1 MQQRP
6 RRNRLRRLPKRLRD
20 NKLQT
25 IDTEDNNKPGRLRI
39 AAIVGAGIVTIAAA
53 ALAGWYFL
61 IVPMQTEAA
70 PEETVATT
78 DALTQAPA
86 QEEEVADAQP
96 EYRDITSLDD
106 FGDEKWNEGLIR
118 YNGTIYK
125 YNDNLQNYLFMGI
138 DNDNIAQQAEDGIS
152 GGQSDAMFLLAL
164 DEAKRDVKIIAINRN
179 TMVPVDVYDREGNF
193 LVQMDLQICLQ
204 HGYGDGLKLSCIRA
218 VEAVDRLFRDI
229 PISGYISLNMGGL
242 PAVNDAIGGVEITPI
257 ESIKRGDVV
266 IKKGESINLNG
277 QQAYAYLR
285 TRDVDKFASANDRLE
300 RQKQYILAFI
310 SKLLANPGLANKLY
324 EAGKDYMVASI
335 DLPKLINSAKDMT
348 FDENSLYTIEGETEF
363 KDDFEQFHADEEAM
377 IRLILEVFYEEM
389 S

>member
-1 MQQRP
+1 MES
-6 RRNRLRRLPKRLRD
+6 
-20 NKLQT
+20 
-25 IDTEDNNKPGRLRI
+25 IGTEDNNKPGRLRI
-39 AAIVGAGIVTIAAA
+39 AAIVGAGIITIAAA

-257 ESIKRGDVV
+257 ESIKRGE
-266 IKKGESINLNG
+266 IKKKKGESINLNG

-377 IRLILEVFYEEM
+377 IRLILEVFYEKVN
-389 S
+389 